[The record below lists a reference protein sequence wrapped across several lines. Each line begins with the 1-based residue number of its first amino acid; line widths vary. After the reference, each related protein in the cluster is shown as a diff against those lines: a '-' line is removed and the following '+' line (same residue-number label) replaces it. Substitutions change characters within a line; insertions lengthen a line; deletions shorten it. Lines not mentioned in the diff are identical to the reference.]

1 MSTLNKVFAKFSAQE
16 PMKVELKAD
25 SLINL
30 KGFLENGIKYSK
42 NQVKDARSLTNI
54 LSEYLPKI
62 ATTLKSNDYFLGE
75 NQSYIK
81 RAEASLREV
90 ELSAKELGIA
100 PTAVPDYNTVSK
112 LLDEFK
118 MANKELEAA
127 RTNLNN
133 LK

>member
-1 MSTLNKVFAKFSAQE
+1 MNTLNKVFAKFSAQE
-16 PMKVELKAD
+16 PMKVKLKAD

-75 NQSYIK
+75 NQNYIK

-90 ELSAKELGIA
+90 EANAKELGIA

-127 RTNLNN
+127 RANLNN